1 MTPSPPSLDDYNS
14 GNTQEP
20 SKSIP
25 PSVQDQLDQLDM
37 KLLQANTNYNSCVQG
52 IMNCMQ
58 GSRDIFALYNNL
70 NIMNKSANE
79 YIQICRKEAKIYRE
93 YGFIEESELHDNL
106 AYEMKE
112 KVNYV
117 QNTVDK
123 ALSN

>member
-1 MTPSPPSLDDYNS
+1 
-14 GNTQEP
+14 
-20 SKSIP
+20 
-25 PSVQDQLDQLDM
+25 
-37 KLLQANTNYNSCVQG
+37 
-52 IMNCMQ
+52 
-58 GSRDIFALYNNL
+58 
-70 NIMNKSANE
+70 MNKSANE